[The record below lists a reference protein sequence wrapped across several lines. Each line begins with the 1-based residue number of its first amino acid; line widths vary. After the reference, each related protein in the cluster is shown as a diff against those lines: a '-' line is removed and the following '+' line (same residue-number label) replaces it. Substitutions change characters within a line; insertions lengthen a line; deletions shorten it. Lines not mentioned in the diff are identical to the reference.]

1 MIIKVVLMMTM
12 ILMKIML
19 MMTIMTMMT
28 IMMMT
33 IVMILD
39 GSVEDGVDASL
50 IEAAGHRGRGRRSAA
65 LKRL

>member
-1 MIIKVVLMMTM
+1 MIIKVVLMMTVILM
-12 ILMKIML
+12 IMMIMKIM
-19 MMTIMTMMT
+19 T
-28 IMMMT
+28 MMT

-50 IEAAGHRGRGRRSAA
+50 IEAACHRGRGRRSAA

>member
-1 MIIKVVLMMTM
+1 MIIKVVLMMMM
-12 ILMKIML
+12 ILMR
-19 MMTIMTMMT
+19 IMTMMKI

>member
-1 MIIKVVLMMTM
+1 
-12 ILMKIML
+12 MKIMI
-19 MMTIMTMMT
+19 MKIMT
-28 IMMMT
+28 MMT

>member
-1 MIIKVVLMMTM
+1 MIIKVVLMMTVILM
-12 ILMKIML
+12 IMMIMKIM
-19 MMTIMTMMT
+19 T
-28 IMMMT
+28 MMT

>member
-1 MIIKVVLMMTM
+1 MIIKVFLMMTM
-12 ILMKIML
+12 IL
-19 MMTIMTMMT
+19 MT

-50 IEAAGHRGRGRRSAA
+50 IEAACHRGRGRRSAA